1 MRRATL
7 NPPQARPVRDLT
19 GIEVRR
25 GSRTGRGAL
34 IGAGAGVLGG
44 LAYLVGSAY
53 GDRPAQST
61 GEQVATVAVL
71 AGVWSALGAL
81 IGSASDDWET
91 VR

>member
-1 MRRATL
+1 MG
-7 NPPQARPVRDLT
+7 DLT

-25 GSRTGRGAL
+25 GSRSGRGAL

-44 LAYLVGSAY
+44 LVYLVASAY
-53 GDRPAQST
+53 GDGPAQST